1 MQSKFHL
8 LVQPRGASVLTWQQY
23 VNAVIFGAP
32 FTPTIAYLTS
42 LPWKTPDAVYHGPT
56 SFMPLTYDPYTAPK
70 ELGIYREIG
79 THTFQEVNAGTI
91 VQRILKSREMYE
103 ERQRKKGQKADVEA
117 AAKLREELELE
128 QKRKEEEHGVAAGQS

>member
-1 MQSKFHL
+1 
-8 LVQPRGASVLTWQQY
+8 
-23 VNAVIFGAP
+23 
-32 FTPTIAYLTS
+32 
-42 LPWKTPDAVYHGPT
+42 
-56 SFMPLTYDPYTAPK
+56 MPLTYDPYTAPK

-128 QKRKEEEHGVAAGQS
+128 QKRKEVEHGVAAGQS